1 MKEFLE
7 RAANAG
13 ALSFRDLHVI
23 LDALPIPLSW
33 ATLPQGEI
41 QFVNRA
47 FTKTFGYA
55 EGTFTNVS
63 DWIDKA
69 YPHEHHRRETRRL
82 WHDLWLA
89 QSDGISEIDVC
100 EVEILCAD
108 NRIRTAQHRGILL
121 HEMGIGIALFDDIS
135 SRREAENALRRIA
148 FEDPLTGLANRR
160 VLQDLWA
167 EHATRGAI
175 ADNMMAVLVIDL
187 DGFKAINDRLGHDAG
202 DEMLRTVAQRLK
214 ECVREGDLVCRIGGD
229 EFAVLLPGLRSPW
242 PVEPICQRIDAA
254 LRQPVIIDGSIA
266 AVGASVGASL
276 YPQDGDELQLLVK
289 RADEALYRRKSQ
301 RMGGWEW
308 FQAPIA
314 A

>member
-187 DGFKAINDRLGHDAG
+187 DGFKAMNLLYCYPACEAHGPSN
-202 DEMLRTVAQRLK
+202 Q
-214 ECVREGDLVCRIGGD
+214 
-229 EFAVLLPGLRSPW
+229 FASGLTRPCASRS
-242 PVEPICQRIDAA
+242 
-254 LRQPVIIDGSIA
+254 
-266 AVGASVGASL
+266 
-276 YPQDGDELQLLVK
+276 
-289 RADEALYRRKSQ
+289 
-301 RMGGWEW
+301 
-308 FQAPIA
+308 
-314 A
+314 